1 MGFAKQQI
9 EQRGSRQHQRH
20 WVGKHPQPLHQ
31 VRGALALNQQI
42 GAELGEPRLGLFAAK
57 TAKSAG
63 DAIFG
68 C

>member
-1 MGFAKQQI
+1 
-9 EQRGSRQHQRH
+9 
-20 WVGKHPQPLHQ
+20 LHQ

-68 C
+68 